1 MKLLDINQFSTLS
14 ESDCIQIQQEL
25 SKYVVEKNT
34 ISLDDIKTVAGVDI
48 AYWKKQRTVGFAN
61 CPYVQEETEWAVCCI
76 VVLDIHKKTVIEQ
89 KHVADKIKFPYIPGC
104 FAFRELPLVIQTAAQ
119 LNHPPN
125 LFLFDGNGI
134 LHPRMMG
141 LATHAS
147 FYLNTPTIGI
157 AKRYFQV
164 ESAQYCIPENTAGSY
179 TDIIKE
185 HKILG
190 RAIRTHTNVKPIF
203 ASVGNYIDI
212 DTVTKLALQLT
223 DKQSHIPTPTRYADL
238 DTHQKRAELLTA
250 KF

>member
-1 MKLLDINQFSTLS
+1 MKLLEINQFSTLS

-34 ISLDDIKTVAGVDI
+34 IPFKDIQTVAGVDI
-48 AYWKKQRTVGFAN
+48 AYWKKQRTVRFAN

-76 VVLDIHKKTVIEQ
+76 VVLDIHKKTVIERR
-89 KHVADKIKFPYIPGC
+89 HVADTIKFPYIPGC
-104 FAFRELPLVIQTAAQ
+104 FAFRELPLVIQTAAK
-119 LNHPPN
+119 LNHKPN

-147 FYLNTPTIGI
+147 FYLKTPTIGI
-157 AKRYFQV
+157 AKQYFQV
-164 ESAQYCIPENTAGSY
+164 ENAQYHIPENIAGSY
-179 TDIIKE
+179 TDITKGQ
-185 HKILG
+185 KILG
-190 RAIRTHTNVKPIF
+190 RAIRTHANVKPIF

-223 DKQSHIPTPTRYADL
+223 DNESHIPIPTRYADL
-238 DTHQKRAELLTA
+238 ETHQRRAELLEE

>member
-1 MKLLDINQFSTLS
+1 MKLLEINQFSTLS

-25 SKYVVEKNT
+25 SQYVVEKNT
-34 ISLDDIKTVAGVDI
+34 IPLDDIQTAAGVDI
-48 AYWKKQRTVGFAN
+48 AYWKK
-61 CPYVQEETEWAVCCI
+61 EETEWAVCCI

-104 FAFRELPLVIQTAAQ
+104 FAFRELPLVIQTAAK
-119 LNHPPN
+119 LNHQPN

-147 FYLNTPTIGI
+147 FYLKTPTIGI

-164 ESAQYCIPENTAGSY
+164 EGAQYCIPENTAGSY

-185 HKILG
+185 QKILG

-212 DTVTKLALQLT
+212 DTVTKLALQFT
-223 DKQSHIPTPTRYADL
+223 NKESHIPIPTRLADL
-238 DTHQKRAELLTA
+238 ETHKRRTELLEM
-250 KF
+250 KS